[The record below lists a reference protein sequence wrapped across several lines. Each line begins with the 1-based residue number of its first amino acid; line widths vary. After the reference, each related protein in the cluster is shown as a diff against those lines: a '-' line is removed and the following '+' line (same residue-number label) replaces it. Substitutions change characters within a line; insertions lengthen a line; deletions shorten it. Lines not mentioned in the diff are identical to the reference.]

1 MQPPRVIETCLYVHD
16 LEKAEE
22 FYTRVLGL
30 TVYAKLEGRHTFFR
44 SGDGVFLLFNP
55 EQTRKASANGVP
67 AHGATGEGHAAF
79 RMAEDEIE
87 AWRSKLE
94 RENVE
99 IELEHTWPN
108 GGFSFYFRDPAGNS
122 IELVTPRTWGL
133 EK

>member
-1 MQPPRVIETCLYVHD
+1 MQPPRVIETCLYVDD

-30 TVYAKLEGRHTFFR
+30 TVYARVEGRHIFFR

-55 EQTRKASANGVP
+55 EQTRKASPLGVP

-79 RMAEDEIE
+79 RMGEEEID

-94 RENVE
+94 QENLE
-99 IELEHTWPN
+99 IELEHSWPN

-133 EK
+133 E